1 MSIIQSVKKVI
12 RDDGRIRGQ
21 ESPFELVARGL
32 SAGRTRQVTEPHH
45 KRFFSRETKTVLA

>member
-12 RDDGRIRGQ
+12 RDDGRIGGQ
-21 ESPFELVARGL
+21 ESTLDLVMRGL

>member
-12 RDDGRIRGQ
+12 RDNGRIRGQ